1 MKILKEIKGSDIG
14 LNEEERFD
22 NPYFLRKAARAVVF
36 NNNNEIAFQFAS
48 KHKYYKLPGGGVE
61 KGETIKEAL
70 KREVLEESGCGID
83 IIDDVGIIIEY
94 RNKFDTLQISY
105 CFLAKVIGEIG
116 NPKYEELEISEG
128 LMPMWT
134 PIEKA
139 INLIEKVNTNDYQGR
154 FIKERDLLFLKEAL
168 VLINKNRIN

>member
-1 MKILKEIKGSDIG
+1 MKIIKEIREKDVG

-22 NPYFLRKAARAVVF
+22 KPYLLRKASRAVVF
-36 NNNNEIAFQFAS
+36 NDNNEIAFQFAS

-70 KREVLEESGCGID
+70 KREVLEESGCEID
-83 IIDDVGIIIEY
+83 ITDEVGIIIEY

-105 CFLAKVIGEIG
+105 CFLAKVIGGVGSPE
-116 NPKYEELEISEG
+116 YEEAEIDEG
-128 LMPMWT
+128 LTPMWV

-139 INLIEKVNTNDYQGR
+139 IKLIEETDTDNYQGKLIR
-154 FIKERDLLFLKEAL
+154 VRDLLFLKEAFR
-168 VLINKNRIN
+168 LINKREHN

>member
-1 MKILKEIKGSDIG
+1 MKIIKEIKERDIG

-22 NPYFLRKAARAVVF
+22 NPYLLRKAARAIDF
-36 NNNNEIAFQFAS
+36 NDKNEIAFQFAS

-61 KGETIKEAL
+61 KGETIEDAL

-83 IIDDVGIIIEY
+83 IINDIGIIIEY
-94 RNKFDTLQISY
+94 RNKFNTLQISY
-105 CFLAKVIGEIG
+105 CFLAKVVGKIG

-134 PIEKA
+134 SIEKA
-139 INLIEKVNTNDYQGR
+139 MKLIEEVDTDNYQGK
-154 FIKERDLLFLKEAL
+154 FIKERDSLFLKEAFN
-168 VLINKNRIN
+168 LINKI

>member
-1 MKILKEIKGSDIG
+1 MKIIKEIKGTDIG

-22 NPYFLRKAARAVVF
+22 NPYLLRKAARAIVF
-36 NNNNEIAFQFAS
+36 NDKNEIAFQFAS

-61 KGETIKEAL
+61 KGETIEGAL
-70 KREVLEESGCGID
+70 KREVLEESGCEID
-83 IIDDVGIIIEY
+83 IIDDIGIIIEY

-105 CFLAKVIGEIG
+105 CFLAKVAGEIG
-116 NPKYEELEISEG
+116 SPKYEELEISEG

-139 INLIEKVNTNDYQGR
+139 ISLIEGVDTDNYQGR
-154 FIKERDLLFLKEAL
+154 FIKERDLLFLKEAFN
-168 VLINKNRIN
+168 LINKKRIN